1 MKDIIIAVADVYMEK
16 VLEALL
22 HRVPQSSGTATYT
35 YDIIRNPGHDSGS
48 YNDSHELLR
57 PFITQYKF
65 ALVLFDLEGCGAEH
79 NKTRE
84 EISKDVGDLLNK
96 NGWEN
101 RNEVIVIEPELE
113 NWMWIDNHHVADAI
127 GWEDNESLYQWAR
140 NGGHIKND
148 KSKPDRPKETLEKA
162 LRVSRTPKSAAIYKK
177 IAGNV
182 SYKKCTDESFLQLI
196 SKLQEWFPAV

>member
-101 RNEVIVIEPELE
+101 RNEVIVRCFGVFLSSFIEKL
-113 NWMWIDNHHVADAI
+113 A
-127 GWEDNESLYQWAR
+127 
-140 NGGHIKND
+140 
-148 KSKPDRPKETLEKA
+148 KA
-162 LRVSRTPKSAAIYKK
+162 LFVAKMEDLFLRLRV
-177 IAGNV
+177 V
-182 SYKKCTDESFLQLI
+182 LLQG
-196 SKLQEWFPAV
+196 